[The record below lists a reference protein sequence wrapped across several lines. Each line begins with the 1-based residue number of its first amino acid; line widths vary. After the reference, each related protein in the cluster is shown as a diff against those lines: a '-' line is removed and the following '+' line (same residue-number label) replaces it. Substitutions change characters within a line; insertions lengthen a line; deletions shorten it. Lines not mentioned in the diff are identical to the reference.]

1 MNNYAQAA
9 AEMKEML
16 ISEYLKKNPGSKR
29 NEITTKLVN
38 GRVVI
43 ETVSNVICNCS
54 PKNKK
59 PAFSPKESSLL
70 KQLAAGGDERYAACL
85 DSIGSSKKY
94 TGWLHGAKFIPFGD
108 AEKNETLAFLAKKD
122 EISGKRSLDILNVK
136 KKLVQ
141 LMKAKV
147 KASKS
152 MVQTMTMEYMQA
164 VQGQL
169 KAQGAFFNRE
179 IDLGNSFTENVEKF
193 IKTNIRIAQPKLDK
207 KSLIDIAKAYQVA
220 SNEKIDPVDVPKKLD
235 NKEFDK
241 AINNVKDKLDKLRV
255 EFDAIE
261 KLIKFMEELVSEL
274 MLSKDKDLSE
284 PPGKEK
290 KTGKS
295 GPRMA
300 FSSKGGRRR

>member
-16 ISEYLKKNPGSKR
+16 ISEYLKKNPGTRR
-29 NEITTKLVN
+29 NEVTTKLVN

-43 ETVSNVICNCS
+43 ETVGNVICNCS
-54 PKNKK
+54 PKNKVS
-59 PAFSPKESSLL
+59 AFSPKEQSLL

-94 TGWLHGAKFIPFGD
+94 VGWLHSAKFVPFGD
-108 AEKNETLAFLAKKD
+108 IEKNETLEFLAKKD
-122 EISGKRSLDILNVK
+122 EVSGRRSLDILNVK
-136 KKLVQ
+136 KQLVL

-152 MVQTMTMEYMQA
+152 MVQTLTMEYMQA

-169 KAQGAFFNRE
+169 KAQGAVFNRE

-193 IKTNIRIAQPKLDK
+193 IKDNIRIAQPKLDK

-220 SNEKIDPVDVPKKLD
+220 SNQKIDPLDIPQKLD

-241 AINNVKDKLDKLRV
+241 AINNVKDKLDKLRE
-255 EFDAIE
+255 EFDNIQ
-261 KLIKFMEELVSEL
+261 KLINFMEELVDQL
-274 MLSKDKDLSE
+274 LQSKDKDLTA
-284 PPGKEK
+284 PPAKEE
-290 KTGKS
+290 KTGPS

-300 FSSKGGRRR
+300 FLSKSRGRR